1 MREDYKLDVTACC
14 SSYSENEFG
23 RRTVV
28 GKTDK
33 MSLASHLNDIVEKIK
48 VKDEDRA
55 PYLSDAQTICNKLM
69 EDLQKADSD
78 FRKGFNGL
86 SLSGKSFAKTV
97 CLFNFG
103 VIMSIL
109 QFRKLLGPFESEDA
123 RRI

>member
-14 SSYSENEFG
+14 GSYSENEFG

-86 SLSGKSFAKTV
+86 SLSG
-97 CLFNFG
+97 
-103 VIMSIL
+103 
-109 QFRKLLGPFESEDA
+109 
-123 RRI
+123 